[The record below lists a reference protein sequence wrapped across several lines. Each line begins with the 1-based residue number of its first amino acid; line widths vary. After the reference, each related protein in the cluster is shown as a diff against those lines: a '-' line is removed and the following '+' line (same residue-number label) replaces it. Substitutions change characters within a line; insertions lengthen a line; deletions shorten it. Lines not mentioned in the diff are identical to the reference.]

1 MVVRA
6 AGCTEEM
13 IDRGHEEVNMFD
25 PKVLEEDNEKKKSW
39 TNEFGKVQKKFL
51 GERPYQPSTAS
62 GIPLMPLYT
71 PEDVKH
77 IPYEEIGLPGFF
89 PFARGNYP
97 MGYQFMSWANQP
109 VIGCGTPEETRER
122 MDYLRE
128 QGMTGYFGN
137 TFYNLVYDLATHGG
151 FDPSD
156 RAAEGRIG
164 ECGMSVYSI
173 PTMEILFKDIPLD
186 RTNVVHITMN
196 QTMPILAI
204 YLAYA
209 EMRGYS
215 PDQLRGNT
223 MNWYH
228 TYNVVSGL
236 ATFPPEM
243 CDRLA
248 AELIWF
254 CTKNMPR
261 WNTTNLFGYGIEEAG
276 ANAYEEVAVIVSAG
290 MSITRRCMEQG
301 LKPDEFLPRFGFQI
315 GQGNDFFEEIAK
327 IRALRKIWAKTNCHQ
342 FGARNPQSMQVRIHT
357 HTSGAMLTAQ
367 QPLVNL
373 IRTTLQALGAAL
385 SGVQAMEIPGY
396 DEALAIPSE
405 ESARLALRIQQVIAE
420 ETNITKVTDPLGGSY
435 YMEWLTAE
443 IERKAMELIEKI
455 EEQGG
460 FIKAWESG
468 FIRSVVERSAR
479 KWKEEVDSGNR
490 VVIGVNKYR
499 MEEEK
504 KMPLYKI
511 NPETARIQKEGEIA
525 YKKNRDQAKLDK
537 ALKDLEESLT
547 HFRQGDNDH
556 SIMPIMIEAARCG
569 ATNGELMSLM
579 KNTLGWLSSAVVA
592 PC

>member
-1 MVVRA
+1 
-6 AGCTEEM
+6 
-13 IDRGHEEVNMFD
+13 MFH
-25 PKVLEEDNEKKKSW
+25 PKVLEHDKEEKGSW
-39 TNEFGKVQKKFL
+39 AKEFAKVQKKFL
-51 GERPYQPSTAS
+51 GEKPFEASTGS
-62 GIPLMPLYT
+62 GIPLKPLYT

-77 IPYEEIGLPGFF
+77 ILYEEIGLPGSF
-89 PFARGNYP
+89 PFTRGNYP
-97 MGYQFMSWANQP
+97 MGYQFMPWANQP
-109 VIGCGTPEETRER
+109 VIGCGTPEETRKR

-151 FDPSD
+151 FDPTD
-156 RAAEGRIG
+156 RAAEGRVG

-186 RTNVVHITMN
+186 RTNVIHITMN
-196 QTMPILAI
+196 QTLPIFSI

-209 EMRGYS
+209 EMRGYR

-236 ATFPPEM
+236 ATFPPEI

-254 CTKNMPR
+254 CSKNMPR
-261 WNTTNLFGYGIEEAG
+261 WNTTNLFGYGLEEAG
-276 ANAYEEVAVIVSAG
+276 ANAYQEIAVIVSAG
-290 MSITRRCMEQG
+290 MSISRRCMELG
-301 LKPDEFLPRFGFQI
+301 LEPDEFLPRFGFQI
-315 GQGNDFFEEIAK
+315 AQGNDFFEEIAK
-327 IRALRKIWAKTNCHQ
+327 IRALRKIWAKTNRDR
-342 FGARNPQSMQVRIHT
+342 FGAKSPQSMQVRIHT
-357 HTSGAMLTAQ
+357 HASGASLAAQ

-443 IERKAMELIEKI
+443 LERTAMELIENI
-455 EEQGG
+455 EERGG
-460 FIKAWESG
+460 FIKAWGSG
-468 FIRSVVERSAR
+468 YIRSIVEESAR
-479 KWKEEVDSGNR
+479 KWKEEVDSGKR

-504 KMPLYKI
+504 KPSLYKI
-511 NPETARIQKEGEIA
+511 NPETAEVQIERDKE
-525 YKKNRDQAKLDK
+525 YKRNRAPGLMNE
-537 ALKDLEESLT
+537 ALKDLERSLVR
-547 HFRQGDNDH
+547 FRNGDNDH
-556 SIMPIMIEAARCG
+556 SVIPMMIEAARRG
-569 ATNGELMSLM
+569 ATNGELMWVM
-579 KNTLGWLSSAVVA
+579 KESLGWLSSATVA

>member
-1 MVVRA
+1 
-6 AGCTEEM
+6 
-13 IDRGHEEVNMFD
+13 MFD
-25 PKVLEEDNEKKKSW
+25 PKVLEEDSKRKKKW
-39 TNEFGKVQKKFL
+39 ADEFGKIQKKFL
-51 GERPYQPSTAS
+51 KDREYQAMSYS
-62 GIPLMPLYT
+62 GISLKPLYT
-71 PEDVKH
+71 PEDIEE

-89 PFARGNYP
+89 PFTRGNYP
-97 MGYQFMSWANQP
+97 MGYQFMGWANQP
-109 VIGCGTPEETRER
+109 VIGCGTPEETRAR

-151 FDPSD
+151 FDPTE

-164 ECGMSVYSI
+164 ECGMSVYSV
-173 PTMEILFKDIPLD
+173 PSMELLFKEIPLD
-186 RTNVVHITMN
+186 RTNVIHITMN
-196 QTMPILAI
+196 QTLPIFAI

-209 EMRGYS
+209 ESRGYQ
-215 PDQLRGNT
+215 PDQLRGNS

-228 TYNVVSGL
+228 TYNVASGL
-236 ATFPPEM
+236 ASFPPEM

-254 CTKNMPR
+254 GTKNMPR

-290 MSITRRCMEQG
+290 ISMTRRCMQLG
-301 LKPDEFLPRFGFQI
+301 LAPDEFLPRFGFQI

-327 IRALRKIWAKTNCHQ
+327 IRALRKVWAKTNYHR
-342 FGARNPQSMQVRIHT
+342 FGARSPQSMQVRIHT

-373 IRTTLQALGAAL
+373 IRTTLQAMGAAL

-435 YMEWLTAE
+435 YIESLTAE
-443 IERKAMELIEKI
+443 LEKKALELIEKI

-460 FIKAWESG
+460 FIKAWENG
-468 FIRSVVERSAR
+468 YIRSVVEASAR
-479 KWKEEVDSGNR
+479 KWKEGVDSGKR
-490 VVIGVNKYR
+490 VVVGVNKYK
-499 MEEEK
+499 MEEERK
-504 KMPLYKI
+504 IPLYKI
-511 NPETARIQKEGEIA
+511 NPETAQIQKERDIS
-525 YKKNRDQAKLDK
+525 YKQSRNSKKLEGAFK
-537 ALKDLEESLT
+537 ELEGCLLRFKE
-547 HFRQGDNDH
+547 GDNDH
-556 SIMPIMIEAARCG
+556 SLIPNMTEAARCG
-569 ATNGELMSLM
+569 ATSGEMMDLM
-579 KNTLGWLSSAVVA
+579 KKTLGWLSSAVVA